1 MVDHVLLNRLMPMSY
16 ERHPERPRAARLF
29 AVCGVLARLW
39 CPVPHAAPTRPADDR
54 MVLERL
60 PTRPT
65 DPVQRELQALRRAHE
80 AAPGDVAA
88 ALELARRYFN
98 LALET
103 GDLRYVGYA
112 EAALSAWRAPG
123 AAPADVLIVRAQLAQ
138 YRHHFDD
145 ALKLF
150 DAAIA
155 LDPKNVRAVA
165 WRAAV
170 NMVVGRYEAVRP
182 DCTRL
187 RELEEKLLAAG
198 CAAYLDATL
207 GKARVAYDALSA
219 QLKAEPAARP
229 TLKLWVLTVLAE
241 IARRLGD
248 MTLAEAHYKEAL
260 ELADSDQYL
269 LAAYAELLT
278 HQRRWKD
285 IVALLRRWERSDVLL
300 LQLARAERALGSPE
314 ANAHAASLRARFA
327 DAALRGDTFNAQDEA
342 WFRLDFE
349 DDAKGAL
356 KLALQNWAIQKEPR
370 DAEIVLA
377 AALAAR
383 DASAVKPVLD
393 WMARTGLEDP
403 RLAELASALRMLPR

>member
-1 MVDHVLLNRLMPMSY
+1 
-16 ERHPERPRAARLF
+16 
-29 AVCGVLARLW
+29 
-39 CPVPHAAPTRPADDR
+39 

-65 DPVQRELQALRRAHE
+65 DPVQRELQTLRKAHE
-80 AAPGDVAA
+80 AAPHDVGA

-98 LALET
+98 LALDT

-123 AAPADVLIVRAQLAQ
+123 AAPAEVLVVRAQLAQ
-138 YRHHFDD
+138 YRHHFDE

-155 LDPKNVRAVA
+155 LDPKNVRALA

-170 NMVVGRYEAVRP
+170 NMVVARYDAVRP
-182 DCTRL
+182 DCMRL
-187 RELEEKLLAAG
+187 RELEEPLLAAG
-198 CAAYLDATL
+198 CMAYLDATL
-207 GKARVAYDALSA
+207 GKARAAYDALA
-219 QLKAEPAARP
+219 ARLKAEPAARP
-229 TLKLWVLTVLAE
+229 TLKLWILTVLAE
-241 IARRLGD
+241 IARRLGE
-248 MTLAEAHYKEAL
+248 MGLAEAHYKEAL
-260 ELADSDQYL
+260 ELAGSDQYL
-269 LAAYAELLT
+269 LAAYSELLT
-278 HQRRWKD
+278 HQRRGKE

-300 LQLARAERALGSPE
+300 LQLARAERALGSPD
-314 ANAHAASLRARFA
+314 ANSHAATLRARFA

-342 WFRLDFE
+342 WFRLEFE
-349 DDAKGAL
+349 GDAKGAL

-370 DAEIVLA
+370 DAEIALE

-383 DASAVKPVLD
+383 DASAAKPVLD

-403 RLAELASALRMLPR
+403 RLAQLAGALRALPRGPARPRSSYC